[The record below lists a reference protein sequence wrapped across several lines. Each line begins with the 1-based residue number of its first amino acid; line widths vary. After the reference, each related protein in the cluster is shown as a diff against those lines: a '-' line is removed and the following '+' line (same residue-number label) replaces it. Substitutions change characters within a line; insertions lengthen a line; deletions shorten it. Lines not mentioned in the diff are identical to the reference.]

1 MHLSLQ
7 HTHCCKAQTHT
18 CADYELLLLSCCR
31 SSTGMYS
38 HRSYHIPVP
47 GCCQPL
53 AATALLAPCRAD
65 SLPQA
70 VGAAGAV
77 CVSKLPGGKDPPQ
90 PTGTQRR
97 ASLQGEELQSG
108 GDALDLH
115 CWSYQGGTGLAE
127 MPSWLLLSLP
137 GPSASRAV
145 AVVTREGNQAEPSP
159 ATREP
164 CTNLTAN

>member
-77 CVSKLPGGKDPPQ
+77 CVSKLPRGKDPPQ

-97 ASLQGEELQSG
+97 ASLQGEELQSVGTSFRLALLVVPGWHWACRDAKLAAALPAWPFSQQGCDG
-108 GDALDLH
+108 GNA
-115 CWSYQGGTGLAE
+115 GGK
-127 MPSWLLLSLP
+127 SS
-137 GPSASRAV
+137 
-145 AVVTREGNQAEPSP
+145 
-159 ATREP
+159 
-164 CTNLTAN
+164 